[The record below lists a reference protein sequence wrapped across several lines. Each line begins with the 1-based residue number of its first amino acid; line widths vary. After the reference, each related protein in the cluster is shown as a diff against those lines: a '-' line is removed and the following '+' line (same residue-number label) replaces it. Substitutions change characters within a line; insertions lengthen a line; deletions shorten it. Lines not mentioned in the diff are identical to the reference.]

1 MAQIPFARRRRRTQ
15 TNQARAGCGA
25 RPRSVAQGAASA
37 AGRVCRLRPG
47 LVWSDRYRAVP
58 VRWTGLP
65 LRCCNL
71 ARGHGSL
78 GAWRADHH
86 HWLAALIFRRQSH
99 LVAGEVERDRPR
111 WLSRRGDI
119 QRAPIDGDLTR
130 ADAEKPAE
138 VDDRRVNL
146 AVAAHDDVHDP
157 SHVLVGTAANA
168 LAEDGGDLL
177 VVEYRGWRAGRR
189 IGRCGGR
196 WRRRRRRRVLRPDLP
211 RRWRR
216 PLRRLRELP
225 RLSWPRCPL
234 RQAVVMDTAR
244 RDQGDRN
251 GSRKCR
257 TDTHQCYPP
266 CTPTQNVNATVAR

>member
-1 MAQIPFARRRRRTQ
+1 MAQIRSAHRRRRTR
-15 TNQARAGCGA
+15 TNRARAGCGA
-25 RPRSVAQGAASA
+25 RPRPVAQGAASA
-37 AGRVCRLRPG
+37 AGRACRLRPG
-47 LVWSDRYRAVP
+47 VAWSDRYRGVP

-78 GAWRADHH
+78 GAGCADHYH
-86 HWLAALIFRRQSH
+86 RLTPLVFRRQSH
-99 LVAGEVERDRPR
+99 LVAGEVEGDGPR
-111 WLSRRGDI
+111 WLPRWGEI
-119 QRAPIDGDLTR
+119 QRAPVDRDLAR

-157 SHVLVGTAANA
+157 SHVLVGAAANA

-177 VVEYRGWRAGRR
+177 VVEYRRRRAGRR

-196 WRRRRRRRVLRPDLP
+196 WRWRRRWRVLRPDLP

-216 PLRRLRELP
+216 P
-225 RLSWPRCPL
+225 
-234 RQAVVMDTAR
+234 
-244 RDQGDRN
+244 
-251 GSRKCR
+251 
-257 TDTHQCYPP
+257 
-266 CTPTQNVNATVAR
+266 

>member
-1 MAQIPFARRRRRTQ
+1 
-15 TNQARAGCGA
+15 
-25 RPRSVAQGAASA
+25 
-37 AGRVCRLRPG
+37 
-47 LVWSDRYRAVP
+47 
-58 VRWTGLP
+58 
-65 LRCCNL
+65 
-71 ARGHGSL
+71 
-78 GAWRADHH
+78 
-86 HWLAALIFRRQSH
+86 QSH
-99 LVAGEVERDRPR
+99 LVAGEVERDRPG
-111 WLSRRGDI
+111 WLPRRGEI
-119 QRAPIDGDLTR
+119 QRAPIDRDLAR

-146 AVAAHDDVHDP
+146 TVAAYDDVHDP
-157 SHVLVGTAANA
+157 SHVLVGAAANA

-177 VVEYRGWRAGRR
+177 VVEYRGRRAGRR

-211 RRWRR
+211 RRWQR
-216 PLRRLRELP
+216 PGLR
-225 RLSWPRCPL
+225 WPRCPL

-257 TDTHQCYPP
+257 TDTHQCSPP